1 RLEFLRYNG
10 DLLVMGTII
19 FIAGMILTAITVGL
33 FKLIALNI
41 EEFYFRYIGIFGLAA
56 APLLATYLV
65 QVNPQLVGRVSPV
78 IARIFTPFVLIMLR
92 SEERRVGKGGRSRVA
107 AIQ

>member
-1 RLEFLRYNG
+1 SIFKIMKRMIKFFFSSRRQHTRFSRDWSSDVCSS
-10 DLLVMGTII
+10 DL
-19 FIAGMILTAITVGL
+19 
-33 FKLIALNI
+33 
-41 EEFYFRYIGIFGLAA
+41 YFRYIGIFGLAA